1 MRLFIDM
8 PNLALMCTILGMN
21 IPFLKLLREIFL
33 TFMLSLILSYTVALT
48 LKSITGF
55 LENRGLSQVLSR
67 VLAFLV
73 LVATSLVF
81 IYFLIYRLYPVLRM
95 EAIEAWLRVKD
106 DNARSA
112 LSQVIS
118 RYSGID
124 FSDIKAL
131 VDRIAAEILGV
142 RNVSFTM
149 TLNIETIANT
159 TGSTIH
165 STVRGIL
172 IIAMS
177 AHLLKEWNG
186 WHGKVLSICSR
197 INLCDNSIE
206 KVTTFMNKFDQG
218 FKGWLL
224 GQLLISIIL
233 SVYYCLCFS
242 FIKLKGSVLL
252 AIVCGFTA
260 FIPYL
265 GDIIT
270 AIAVALSMA
279 LSEKVTTAIILAV
292 ILWIIF
298 GHCLGSYALTPVFM
312 KKHAGVSPIQVII
325 GILLFS
331 RLFGVLGVVLN
342 VPMWVIINSAIEAF
356 LFKSENIKLQN
367 NT

>member
-1 MRLFIDM
+1 MA
-8 PNLALMCTILGMN
+8 NLALMCAILGMN

-55 LENRGLSQVLSR
+55 LENRGLSRTFSR
-67 VLAFLV
+67 LIALLVVVISSLV
-73 LVATSLVF
+73 L
-81 IYFLIYRLYPVLRM
+81 IYFLIYHLYPVLRM

-106 DNARSA
+106 EESRSV
-112 LSQVIS
+112 LSEVIS

-124 FSDIKAL
+124 LSDIKAL
-131 VDRIAAEILGV
+131 VDRIAAEILGA
-142 RNVSFTM
+142 RNVS

-172 IIAMS
+172 IVAMS

-279 LSEKVTTAIILAV
+279 LSEQVTTAIILAV

-356 LFKSENIKLQN
+356 LFKTANIKLQN